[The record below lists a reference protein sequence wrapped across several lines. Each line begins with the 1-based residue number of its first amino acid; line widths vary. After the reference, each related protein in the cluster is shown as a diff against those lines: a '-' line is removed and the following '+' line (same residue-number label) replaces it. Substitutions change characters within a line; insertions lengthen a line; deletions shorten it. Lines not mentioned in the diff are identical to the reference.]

1 MASRQQVITPSAFLQ
16 RSLLSGEKE
25 LRASRVRDTRQYCTR
40 GPKSEHSAGH
50 PHLRVGSGRFS
61 GPPLEAC
68 RAWKLHSRRLC
79 CRVSQGAKG
88 LQVENGRDRALG
100 PKVASCELLWF
111 PKAHPG
117 GYWFHLQS
125 TLLSWESRRSLAQ
138 GSGPWQSEAGLES
151 GGRWSQVVTRPS
163 PCSLGPLGLSGPSC
177 LHNKGPEEGPT
188 VPPSTWVVR
197 SWKKR
202 QLMKG
207 DCTKGF
213 PEQTMA
219 PRPSKGSD

>member
-1 MASRQQVITPSAFLQ
+1 M
-16 RSLLSGEKE
+16 
-25 LRASRVRDTRQYCTR
+25 
-40 GPKSEHSAGH
+40 
-50 PHLRVGSGRFS
+50 
-61 GPPLEAC
+61 
-68 RAWKLHSRRLC
+68 
-79 CRVSQGAKG
+79 
-88 LQVENGRDRALG
+88 
-100 PKVASCELLWF
+100 ASCELLWF

-188 VPPSTWVVR
+188 VPPSTWEMLVTSIRPCALWGRGHWRGQGNFWLQPYTPGCSHVSPQGEPGHPGTDGATGQRVSSPPTPATPMR
-197 SWKKR
+197 SR
-202 QLMKG
+202 VLI
-207 DCTKGF
+207 
-213 PEQTMA
+213 
-219 PRPSKGSD
+219 PSKAPVPQIPQRSSGALRTCSLFF